1 VALCVGP
8 SEPADWRYDE
18 LWINTQTNG
27 ESAKANQM
35 AIGETSI
42 NRGVKQVLAVRTDLN
57 MRKGKMVAQ
66 GAHASV
72 NFLRDMILYGLEP
85 SRVQIEW
92 LTGGMTKICV
102 GVDSEDKLRAIFDKA
117 RAAKLTVHLIT
128 DAGLTEFAGPTKT
141 CLAIG
146 PDRAEDIDKITGE
159 LKLL

>member
-1 VALCVGP
+1 
-8 SEPADWRYDE
+8 
-18 LWINTQTNG
+18 
-27 ESAKANQM
+27 
-35 AIGETSI
+35 
-42 NRGVKQVLAVRTDLN
+42 

-72 NFLRDMILYGLEP
+72 NFLRDMILSDLEP

-102 GVDSEDKLRAIFDKA
+102 GVDSEDELLAIFDKA